1 MSNDHKPYQT
11 DRLNRPFEGR
21 WSERSGD
28 SRVAYV
34 ETQRELRADCPNE
47 SLALKRAEG
56 LVAKARN
63 TDSQRM
69 ILAWLGI
76 IHDRLG
82 QYAAAADAISPPPHT
97 PQPPDTSG

>member
-1 MSNDHKPYQT
+1 MSNDPKSYQT

-47 SLALKRAEG
+47 SLALKRAFAGSARDRARAEK
-56 LVAKARN
+56 LQAAKAEQARAL
-63 TDSQRM
+63 RE
-69 ILAWLGI
+69 
-76 IHDRLG
+76 RF
-82 QYAAAADAISPPPHT
+82 AAFRAARKE
-97 PQPPDTSG
+97 GE